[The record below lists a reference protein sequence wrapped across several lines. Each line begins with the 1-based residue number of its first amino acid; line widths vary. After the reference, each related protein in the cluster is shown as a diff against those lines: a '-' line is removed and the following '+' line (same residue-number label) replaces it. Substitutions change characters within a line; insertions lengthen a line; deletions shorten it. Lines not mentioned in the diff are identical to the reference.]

1 MAKMVLVAEN
11 DPDRRHSLRQILL
24 PSYKVVM
31 IRGDKSVV
39 EKISTHQP
47 DLVILNRTDEC
58 ATIRSGW
65 PNIAI
70 LILSAD
76 AYEKSIVQALDWGA
90 DDYIVEPF
98 SPQEFE
104 ARVRA
109 LLRRVPEP
117 GKVQSVQEPD
127 QLQSTDGYLVLN
139 KSTHLAYAGSNR
151 VYFTPTEF
159 AIVWELLLH
168 SGKVLTHRA
177 LLQAVWGPEYTSA
190 LDYLRV
196 YVRQIR
202 CKIELDPS
210 KPRYILT
217 EPGVGYVLR
226 CPPS

>member
-1 MAKMVLVAEN
+1 MAKTVLVAES
-11 DPDRRHSLRQILL
+11 DPDRRRALRHILL
-24 PSYKVVM
+24 SSYKVVM
-31 IRGDKSVV
+31 VRGDKSVV
-39 EKISTHQP
+39 EKISAHQP
-47 DLVILNRTDEC
+47 DLVILNRADEC
-58 ATIRSGW
+58 EAIRTQW
-65 PNIAI
+65 PNVAI

-76 AYEKSIVQALDWGA
+76 DREKSIVQALDWGA

-98 SPQEFE
+98 SPQELE
-104 ARVRA
+104 ARIRA

-117 GKVQSVQEPD
+117 GKAQSVQEPD
-127 QLQSTDGYLVLN
+127 QLQTTDGYFVLN

-202 CKIELDPS
+202 CKIEPDPS
-210 KPRYILT
+210 MPRYILT
-217 EPGVGYVLR
+217 ESGVGYVLR
-226 CPPS
+226 SPSS